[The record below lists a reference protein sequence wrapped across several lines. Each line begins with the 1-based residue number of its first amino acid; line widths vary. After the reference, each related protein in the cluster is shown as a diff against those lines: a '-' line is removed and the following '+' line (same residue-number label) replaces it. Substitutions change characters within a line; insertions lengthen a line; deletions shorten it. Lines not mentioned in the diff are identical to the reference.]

1 MKNLRNRINV
11 KLVKSEKDYL
21 KCTSKQGYMLHKI
34 FDNNLVAI
42 RKSRLASKLY
52 KHAYTGMCILELNK
66 VWMYKFH
73 YDYIKNKYGN
83 NWRLLFTDTD
93 ILMYE
98 SKTDNVYEDLSSNK
112 EMFDFRNYSTKSK
125 DYNNS
130 NNLMIEK
137 MKGETAGVAIK
148 EFVGLKPKLHLFWVE
163 IVNIKSK
170 RRE

>member
-66 VWMYKFH
+66 V
-73 YDYIKNKYGN
+73 
-83 NWRLLFTDTD
+83 
-93 ILMYE
+93 
-98 SKTDNVYEDLSSNK
+98 
-112 EMFDFRNYSTKSK
+112 
-125 DYNNS
+125 
-130 NNLMIEK
+130 
-137 MKGETAGVAIK
+137 
-148 EFVGLKPKLHLFWVE
+148 
-163 IVNIKSK
+163 
-170 RRE
+170 